1 MFIHVTNCFKGYFI
15 LDEDT
20 RLDDERIKLAMR
32 SGYLIVETFDN
43 SVLSCLILNLYLLYI
58 MYNFKPLLGLYNF
71 KITCK

>member
-1 MFIHVTNCFKGYFI
+1 MFIHVTNCFKGCYK

-58 MYNFKPLLGLYNF
+58 MYNFKPLLDYTIL
-71 KITCK
+71 K

>member
-1 MFIHVTNCFKGYFI
+1 MLIHVTNCFKGCYK

-32 SGYLIVETFDN
+32 SGYLIVETFGN

-58 MYNFKPLLGLYNF
+58 MYNFKPLLDYTIL
-71 KITCK
+71 K

>member
-1 MFIHVTNCFKGYFI
+1 MFIHVTNCFKGCYK

-32 SGYLIVETFDN
+32 SGYLIVETFGN

-58 MYNFKPLLGLYNF
+58 MYNFKPLLDYTIL
-71 KITCK
+71 K